1 MTSLSLGSFLNW
13 FTAWTEMTGKQ
24 AAVLGL
30 REAINNMILLIQV
43 SPFSQIMLFYIHLRH
58 HHIAHPIFDMQ
69 LYYSSNSIVYWF
81 QFLL

>member
-24 AAVLGL
+24 AAVLCL
-30 REAINNMILLIQV
+30 REATNNAFSDMMILIQV
-43 SPFSQIMLFYIHLRH
+43 GPFSQIMLFYIHLRQ

-69 LYYSSNSIVYWF
+69 LYYSSNSIVY
-81 QFLL
+81 